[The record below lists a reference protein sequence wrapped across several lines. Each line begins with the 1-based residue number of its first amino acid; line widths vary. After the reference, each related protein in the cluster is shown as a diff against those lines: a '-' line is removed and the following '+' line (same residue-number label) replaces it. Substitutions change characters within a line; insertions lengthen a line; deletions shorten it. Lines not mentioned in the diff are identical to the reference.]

1 MLICFLYVY
10 NVILTCKQMHY
21 YKRCGLVSSEV
32 SRLYLYWWGIG
43 EECYCCA
50 HIRLHLFQSLLR
62 VVMYG

>member
-1 MLICFLYVY
+1 
-10 NVILTCKQMHY
+10 MHY

-32 SRLYLYWWGIG
+32 SRLYLYWWGIE

-50 HIRLHLFQSLLR
+50 HIRLHLFQSLLP